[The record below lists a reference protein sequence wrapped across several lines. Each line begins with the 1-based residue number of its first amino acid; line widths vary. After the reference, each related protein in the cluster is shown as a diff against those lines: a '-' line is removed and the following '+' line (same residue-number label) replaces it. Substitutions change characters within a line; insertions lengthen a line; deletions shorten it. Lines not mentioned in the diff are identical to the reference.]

1 MSKERARKRAER
13 KFNRML
19 QIKRSLFQ
27 LQAGVCLFCEGE
39 FSLSRPATIEHL
51 VPRALGGSNKF
62 DNLALTH
69 AKCNQKRD
77 VYSWIAA
84 YTFFSNPEIRRY
96 WKRFIVTG
104 YIPRIHRLSVR
115 FASER
120 SASTSV
126 IDRSS

>member
-19 QIKRSLFQ
+19 QIKQSLFR
-27 LQAGVCLFCEGE
+27 LQGGVCLLCEQP

-51 VPRALGGSNKF
+51 VPRSRGGTNQF

-77 VYSWIAA
+77 CHSWVAA

-104 YIPRIHRLSVR
+104 YVPRIHRLSVR
-115 FASER
+115 FAG
-120 SASTSV
+120 V
-126 IDRSS
+126 IDGSS